1 VYTILFDVAGNWSAA
16 FIENDNGTI
25 TDGETVS
32 GTYTVTPSGALT
44 LTQTNGNVH
53 IGGISADG
61 NILVAA
67 NLAAGGAEEPRI
79 FVGFRQ

>member
-1 VYTILFDVAGNWSAA
+1 
-16 FIENDNGTI
+16 
-25 TDGETVS
+25 
-32 GTYTVTPSGALT
+32 VTPSGALT